1 MPLSGKSKKMERS
14 FEDEYGAEK
23 GKRVFYATLNKGIN
37 RGKPYKVAESKRLA
51 GKRKHKHRARIR
63 SRSRRSRHAKRRL

>member
-14 FEDEYGAEK
+14 FEDEYGADK

-51 GKRKHKHRARIR
+51 GKRKHKHRAKVRHH
-63 SRSRRSRHAKRRL
+63 SRRHRRGARKL